1 MNANLRGFAT
11 WIAVVL
17 VLLPVL
23 APFPSPAQQ
32 SSPPWIAFTR
42 FPALVDRGNVRAVD
56 IDWPEIWVSTT
67 DGRTFWTLGPND
79 HTLVQRL
86 QHKQV
91 VVTMRPAQP

>member
-32 SSPPWIAFTR
+32 SSPPWIAFT
-42 FPALVDRGNVRAVD
+42 
-56 IDWPEIWVSTT
+56 
-67 DGRTFWTLGPND
+67 
-79 HTLVQRL
+79 
-86 QHKQV
+86 
-91 VVTMRPAQP
+91 